1 MISIPSDLR
10 KNKDTIIGNMDL
22 RECICLFLGLLL
34 ALGILYYIRVV
45 LGYKR
50 IVIAAFIAGLFII
63 PFLFIGFKRI
73 NGMKI
78 DDYFKVFINNKI
90 IANSN
95 RVNICPYVEAQVR
108 NSKYELIRYYKLKL
122 RKEALMLRETL
133 KEKNNLILTEYI
145 DYNDSRYAIFRL
157 DGKELILNQI
167 KRNKE
172 LIEDKKKEIRD
183 FIKNVVKRIKK
194 EKIKLTKKNRAARKR
209 QYKQID
215 KLRKE
220 RLKSLYRKVDKLKV
234 ELKTLKSKTFE
245 ILKDEVDIFES
256 LSNVKAER
264 ILVKESNK
272 KQKEVDIDNLITSLR
287 NNLNEDERQLCQIHL
302 FNKASFR
309 DFIESLDNKIVFI
322 NANNEVDVYFYDAG
336 ARIARPYDVA
346 RIARPYDGDYIARPY
361 DEAHTNRNVGASST
375 SPLVDII
382 KLDKQQG
389 LYRSSILSLEARNF
403 YNHYRS
409 INNLEEIL

>member
-22 RECICLFLGLLL
+22 RECICLLLGLLL

-50 IVIAAFIAGLFII
+50 IVLAAFIAGLFII

-90 IANSN
+90 IANTN
-95 RVNICPYVEAQVR
+95 RINICPYVETQVK
-108 NSKYELIRYYKLKL
+108 NVKYELIRYYKLKL
-122 RKEALMLRETL
+122 RKEVLMLRETL
-133 KEKNNLILTEYI
+133 KERNNLILTEYI

-157 DGKELILNQI
+157 DGKELIQNQI
-167 KRNKE
+167 KKNKE
-172 LIEDKKKEIRD
+172 LIESKKKEIKD
-183 FIKNVVKRIKK
+183 FIKNVIKVIKK
-194 EKIKLTKKNRAARKR
+194 EKIVLTKKNRVARKK

-220 RLKSLYRKVDKLKV
+220 RLKNLYSKVDKLKA
-234 ELKTLKSKTFE
+234 ELKILKSKTFD
-245 ILKDEVDIFES
+245 ILKDEVDIFEN
-256 LSNVKAER
+256 LSDVKAER

-272 KQKEVDIDNLITSLR
+272 KKKEVDIDSPITSLR
-287 NNLNEDERQLCQIHL
+287 KNINEDERQLCQLHL
-302 FNKASFR
+302 FNQESFR
-309 DFIESLDNKIVFI
+309 NFVENLDNKVVFI
-322 NANNEVDVYFYDAG
+322 NSDNKVDVYTYRESTD
-336 ARIARPYDVA
+336 DV
-346 RIARPYDGDYIARPY
+346 G
-361 DEAHTNRNVGASST
+361 
-375 SPLVDII
+375 LVDLIE
-382 KLDKQQG
+382 LDKQQE
-389 LYRSSILSLEARNF
+389 LYRSSILSIEARNF

-409 INNLEEIL
+409 INDLEEIL

>member
-34 ALGILYYIRVV
+34 AIGILYYIRVV

-95 RVNICPYVEAQVR
+95 RVNICPYVETQVK
-108 NSKYELIRYYKLKL
+108 NKKYELIRYYKLKL
-122 RKEALMLRETL
+122 RKEALSLREVL
-133 KEKNNLILTEYI
+133 KEENNLILTEYI
-145 DYNDSRYAIFRL
+145 DYNDSRYSIFRL
-157 DGKELILNQI
+157 DGKELIQNQI

-172 LIEDKKKEIRD
+172 LIENKQKEIKD
-183 FIKNVVKRIKK
+183 FIKNVIKVIKK
-194 EKIKLTKKNRAARKR
+194 EKIVLTKKNRVARKK

-220 RLKSLYRKVDKLKV
+220 RLKNLYRKVDKLKT
-234 ELKTLKSKTFE
+234 ELKSLKSKTFD
-245 ILKDEVDIFES
+245 ILKDEVDIFEG

-264 ILVKESNK
+264 ILVRKNSKKKKEI
-272 KQKEVDIDNLITSLR
+272 IDRNDVIMNLRKALS
-287 NNLNEDERQLCQIHL
+287 EDERKLYQLHL
-302 FNKASFR
+302 FNKESFR
-309 DFIESLDNKIVFI
+309 NFVENFDNKVVFI
-322 NANNEVDVYFYDAG
+322 NSDNKVDVYTYRESTD
-336 ARIARPYDVA
+336 DV
-346 RIARPYDGDYIARPY
+346 G
-361 DEAHTNRNVGASST
+361 
-375 SPLVDII
+375 LVDLIE
-382 KLDKQQG
+382 LDKQQG
-389 LYRSSILSLEARNF
+389 LYASTILSHEARNF

-409 INNLEEIL
+409 INDLEEIL

>member
-78 DDYFKVFINNKI
+78 DDYFKVYVNNKI
-90 IANSN
+90 IANTN
-95 RVNICPYVEAQVR
+95 RINICPYVETQVK
-108 NSKYELIRYYKLKL
+108 NVKYELIRYYKLKL
-122 RKEALMLRETL
+122 RKEVLMLRETL
-133 KEKNNLILTEYI
+133 KERNNLILTEYI
-145 DYNDSRYAIFRL
+145 DYNNERYAIFRL
-157 DGKELILNQI
+157 DGKELIQNQI

-172 LIEDKKKEIRD
+172 LIENNKKEIKG
-183 FIKNVVKRIKK
+183 FIKNVIKVIKK
-194 EKIKLTKKNRAARKR
+194 EKIKLTKKNRVARKK
-209 QYKQID
+209 QHKQID

-220 RLKSLYRKVDKLKV
+220 RLKNLYRKVGKLKT
-234 ELKTLKSKTFE
+234 ELKTLKSKTFD

-256 LSNVKAER
+256 LSAIKAER

-272 KQKEVDIDNLITSLR
+272 KQKEVYIDNLITTLR
-287 NNLNEDERQLCQIHL
+287 KNINEDERQLGQLHL
-302 FNKASFR
+302 FNKESFR
-309 DFIESLDNKIVFI
+309 EFIESLENKIVFI
-322 NANNEVDVYFYDAG
+322 NANNEVDVYFYN
-336 ARIARPYDVA
+336 ARA
-346 RIARPYDGDYIARPY
+346 RIARPYDGAHIARPY
-361 DEAHTNRNVGASST
+361 DGARMACPYDVGASST
-375 SPLVDII
+375 SPLVDIN
-382 KLDKQQG
+382 KLDKKDS
-389 LYRSSILSLEARNF
+389 LYNSTILSLEAQNF